1 MGMNM
6 PANDEYTRNMI
17 ITYLE
22 QFDYWLSRFE
32 ESRDVEHFDNAERN
46 AEVVRLYLPII
57 LQELNFTGFRNV
69 YWSLSAKQ
77 ASSKN
82 KDTPR

>member
-1 MGMNM
+1 M
-6 PANDEYTRNMI
+6 PANDEHIRDMI

-32 ESRDVEHFDNAERN
+32 ESRDIEHFDNAERN
-46 AEVVRLYLPII
+46 AEVVRLYLPTC
-57 LQELNFTGFRNV
+57 LRELNFTGLKNV

-77 ASSKN
+77 ASNESKQHCEHDD
-82 KDTPR
+82 K